1 MTPFHDVLQA
11 ADILLRG
18 RRPLDPEVAASAR
31 AKRLAGI
38 VAYALKNVPFYR
50 RLFAGAGR
58 GSSDIRTLD
67 DLAKIPV
74 TTRLELKAAPVD
86 DILSAEFCSDDLFVF
101 RTSGATGVP
110 LAVYQSR
117 SENFLF
123 YLVKLRTLRAMGLR
137 WRDKMIKVRGRAY
150 TRHPSAWKALQ
161 GFGCL
166 RQETVDPGTPEEV
179 AAALRG
185 KRADVLM
192 GYTGTLARVA
202 QIFAGEPDGTPRP
215 RFLVGGS
222 ETMTPFLRSEIQKGF
237 GAPILDTYICQ
248 EAGMLACECPVS
260 GRYHVVDDTVVVEV
274 LRDGVPCRPGEEG
287 EVVVT
292 SLVCRAMPIIRYR
305 LDDRVRLAPGDCPCG
320 RLGLA
325 LDRVLGK
332 TQDYFWLPGGR
343 EFNPWNLSGLWMGRA
358 PWLRQ
363 FEVVQEKPDSV
374 VMRIVPA
381 GTPPPEEVEALAG
394 ESRGILGPGV
404 GFRVEFVP
412 EIKPSPG
419 GKYRVHR
426 SLVRSIYDNPRDREW
441 LGPS

>member
-11 ADILLRG
+11 ADIILCG
-18 RRPLDPEVAASAR
+18 RRPLDPKVAASAR

-38 VAYALKNVPFYR
+38 VAYARKNVPFYR
-50 RLFAGAGR
+50 RLFDGAGP

-67 DLAKIPV
+67 DLGKIPV

-86 DILSAEFCSDDLFVF
+86 DILSAEFRSEDLCVF
-101 RTSGATGVP
+101 RTSGATGIP

-117 SENFLF
+117 SENFLLH
-123 YLVKLRTLRAMGLR
+123 LVKLRTLRALGLR
-137 WRDKMIKVRGRAY
+137 WRDKMIKVRNQAY
-150 TRHPSAWKALQ
+150 TRRPATWKALQ
-161 GFGCL
+161 GLGWL
-166 RQETVDPGTPEEV
+166 RQKTVDSGTPEEV

-185 KRADVLM
+185 KHADILM
-192 GYTGTLARVA
+192 GYSGTLARVA
-202 QIFAGEPDGTPRP
+202 QIFAGEPDGMLRP

-222 ETMTPFLRSEIQKGF
+222 ETMTPFLRAEIQKGF
-237 GAPILDTYICQ
+237 GAPVLDTYICQ
-248 EAGMLACECPVS
+248 EAGMLAWECPVS
-260 GRYHVVDDTVVVEV
+260 GRYHVVDDTVVAEV
-274 LRDGVPCRPGEEG
+274 LRDGSPCRPGEEG

-305 LDDRVRLAPGDCPCG
+305 LDDRVRLAQGDCPCG
-320 RLGLA
+320 RRGLA

-343 EFNPWNLSGLWMGRA
+343 EFNPWDLSGLWMGRA

-381 GTPPPEEVEALAG
+381 GTPPPEEIEALAG

-404 GFRVEFVP
+404 RFRVEFLP
-412 EIKPSPG
+412 EIKPSPE
-419 GKYRVHR
+419 GKYRTHR

>member
-1 MTPFHDVLQA
+1 MTPFPDVLRA
-11 ADILLRG
+11 ADILRHG
-18 RRPLDPEVAASAR
+18 RRPLDPDETSSTQ
-31 AKRLAGI
+31 AKRLAVI
-38 VAYALKNVPFYR
+38 VAYARKNVPYYR
-50 RLFAGAGR
+50 RLFDGAGP
-58 GSSDIRTLD
+58 GSSHIQTLD
-67 DLAKIPV
+67 DLGKIPV
-74 TTRLELKAAPVD
+74 TTKLELKAAPIED
-86 DILSAEFCSDDLFVF
+86 LLSAEFCSDDLFVF
-101 RTSGATGVP
+101 MTSGATGVP
-110 LAVYQSR
+110 LAIFQSR
-117 SENFLF
+117 SENFLLH
-123 YLVKLRTLRAMGLR
+123 LVKLRTLRALGLR
-137 WRDKMIKVRGRAY
+137 WRDRMIKVRNRAY
-150 TRHPSAWKALQ
+150 TRRPAAWEALQ
-161 GFGCL
+161 GLGWL
-166 RQETVDPGTPEEV
+166 RQETVDSGTPEEV

-192 GYTGTLARVA
+192 GYTGTLARIA
-202 QIFAGEPDGTPRP
+202 QIFAGEPDGTLRP

-237 GAPILDTYICQ
+237 KAPVLDTYICQ
-248 EAGMLACECPVS
+248 EAGMLAWECPVS

-320 RLGLA
+320 RRGLA

-332 TQDYFWLPGGR
+332 TQDYFWLPDGR

-358 PWLRQ
+358 PWIRQ
-363 FEVVQEKPDSV
+363 FEVIQETPGSV

-426 SLVRSIYDNPRDREW
+426 SLVRSIYDNPRDGEW